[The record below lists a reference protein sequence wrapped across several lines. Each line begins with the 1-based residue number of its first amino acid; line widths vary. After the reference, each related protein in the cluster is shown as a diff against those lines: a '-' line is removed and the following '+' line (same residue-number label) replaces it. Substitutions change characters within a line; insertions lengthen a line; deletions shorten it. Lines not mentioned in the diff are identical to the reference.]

1 MACGAC
7 PSKNG
12 RKSSYVHTDKSG
24 TTKVYATE
32 VEAKAAVARRGGSY
46 KEQK

>member
-7 PSKNG
+7 SSKTSKTIYTHTLPDG
-12 RKSSYVHTDKSG
+12 TKKSYSS
-24 TTKVYATE
+24 E

-46 KEQK
+46 K

>member
-7 PSKNG
+7 AAKN
-12 RKSSYVHTDKSG
+12 KKITYLHTASNG
-24 TTKVYATE
+24 TKTTYASE

-46 KEQK
+46 KAQ